1 MPNDGRPLYGRR
13 QPYTK
18 NGIGRVPC
26 TRCGRPAR
34 YQWQV
39 CADGRLFRPI
49 CEVCDI
55 ELNELALRFMGFSE
69 DAVQSKIKAYRE
81 RVDHDLVPR

>member
-1 MPNDGRPLYGRR
+1 MPHWIMHGRKK
-13 QPYTK
+13 PYTQK
-18 NGIGRVPC
+18 GIGRVPC

-49 CEVCDI
+49 CEECDI
-55 ELNELALRFMGFSE
+55 ALNEAVLRFMGFSE
-69 DAVQSKIKAYRE
+69 DWVQSRIEAYKRQMG
-81 RVDHDLVPR
+81 R